1 MNLTDLKAR
10 NVKPDGRPIADGTVS
25 GLRLHPGDENG
36 HGKWLMRFTSPE
48 TSKRRDMGFG
58 TYPEV
63 SITEAR
69 KSAAA
74 ARELIRNGTDP
85 IDARNADKHSRT
97 SDAQALTFEKA
108 ARQFHTDH
116 KPGWKNSKH
125 AAQWIMTL
133 ETYVFQHIGN
143 RKVGSLKA
151 RDFADALRTI
161 WLEKPETASRVKQR
175 CSSVMDWCAAQELV
189 GANPVG
195 VVTELLPKQPKIR
208 DRVVHHPAM
217 PWQDVPVFVEEVIRA
232 GNPSLS
238 KTMLEFL
245 ILTAARSGEVRAM
258 AWDEVDLTEGVWT
271 LPAERMK
278 ANTAHRVPLS
288 GRAIEILEGQ
298 KELAK
303 HPDLVFPSPSGGV
316 PSDMILTK
324 FLRDQKVAS
333 SEKGRVATAHGF
345 RSSFRDWASENGYPR
360 DYAERSLAHT
370 ISNQT
375 EAAYHRTDL
384 LDQRRDMMESWA
396 QYVCGMGANDDKVVQ
411 ITSSGKKNN

>member
-108 ARQFHTDH
+108 ARQFHADN
-116 KPGWKNSKH
+116 KPGWNNPKH
-125 AAQWIMTL
+125 AAQWINTL
-133 ETYVFQHIGN
+133 DTYVFPHFGN
-143 RKVGSLKA
+143 RNVDDLKA
-151 RDFADALRTI
+151 KDFADALRHI
-161 WLEKPETASRVKQR
+161 WLEKAETASRVKQR
-175 CSSVMDWCAAQELV
+175 CSSVMDWCAAQELI

-195 VVTELLPKQPKIR
+195 VVTKLLPKQPKIR

-217 PWQDVPVFVEEVIRA
+217 PWQDVPVFIEGVLLA
-232 GNPSLS
+232 GNPTLS

-258 AWDEVDLTEGVWT
+258 TWDEVDLVDCVWT
-271 LPAERMK
+271 VPAERMK
-278 ANTAHRVPLS
+278 ANAAHRVPLS

-303 HPDLVFPSPSGGV
+303 HPDLVFPSQGGSV

-324 FLRDQKVAS
+324 FLRDQKIAS
-333 SEKGRVATAHGF
+333 SEKGRIAVAHGF
-345 RSSFRDWASENGYPR
+345 RASFRDWASENGYSR
-360 DYAERSLAHT
+360 DYAERALAHT

-384 LDQRRDMMESWA
+384 LDQRRGMMNAWA
-396 QYVCGMGANDDKVVQ
+396 QFVCGMGATDDNIVPLKERA
-411 ITSSGKKNN
+411 